1 MKLEDTHKDNIFKVP
16 DNYFEDFPG
25 RLQKRI
31 AGEEAARKTL
41 SIRIRPLI
49 SVAAAAV
56 ILVFVAYGIT
66 RLSNRLSP
74 VDRILSNVSTEELI
88 NYLVESEISTEE
100 FLESIDI
107 AVISSSEDPFDED
120 FISSEPIDDETID
133 ELLDEYEIEMEY
145 L

>member
-1 MKLEDTHKDNIFKVP
+1 MKLEDIHKDNIFKVP

-31 AGEEAARKTL
+31 AEEEASRKTPIL
-41 SIRIRPLI
+41 RIRPLI

-56 ILVFVAYGIT
+56 ILIFVAYGIT

-107 AVISSSEDPFDED
+107 AVISSSEDPFDEE
-120 FISSEPIDDETID
+120 FISSDPMDDETLD